1 MRERLIELLK
11 QADDNAVREIQI
23 RRLEATERIAYGM
36 VADYLLDNGVIV
48 PPCAVGDTVYVKML
62 GGRLAKAEVRDFV
75 HFLTHGFCLCL
86 GSSEFPKQC
95 IPFSEIGKTV
105 FLTEEAEAKLRE
117 LNAHDREETVSELA
131 ELGGKYE

>member
-1 MRERLIELLK
+1 MRERLIELLQDSK
-11 QADDNAVREIQI
+11 CPAWFINNAQM
-23 RRLEATERIAYGM
+23 ANF
-36 VADYLLDNGVIV
+36 ADYLMDNGVIV

-95 IPFSEIGKTV
+95 VPFSEVGKTV
-105 FLTEEAEAKLRE
+105 FLTKKEVEPTKAGLKGE
-117 LNAHDREETVSELA
+117 
-131 ELGGKYE
+131 